1 MKLSKRNGRN
11 QTGFVVLLLALS
23 LAGCTQRESLPTSV
37 ETVSADQ
44 HLPFEG
50 TSDKVGNFPT
60 GSLTPTAIPAG
71 TPVTIHLQ
79 LSLSS
84 ASSRPGDPF
93 DAVLDEPIVVRGQTD
108 RASRCGPRGK
118 SPGCEAGRSISG
130 TRLPAPRPDRN
141 FSQRQAGSD
150 TDFQHLREA
159 WLARATQ
166 CDHPSRRLR
175 QERRSD
181 RGLCRCPGH
190 DFRHRQHGRR
200 RRPRTPP
207 DLQAGPVSTPLIQPM
222 WGGHSCPPPLTLIL
236 ILFAGNS
243 RRVLG

>member
-11 QTGFVVLLLALS
+11 QTGFVVLLFALS
-23 LAGCTQRESLPTSV
+23 LAGCSQRESLPTSV

-93 DAVLDEPIVVRGQTD
+93 DAVLDEPIVVRGQTI
-108 RASRCGPRGK
+108 APRGAVLVGK
-118 SPGCEAGRSISG
+118 VLDAKPADQFQEPGYLRLALTAISLNG
-130 TRLPAPRPDRN
+130 KLE
-141 FSQRQAGSD
+141 SH

-166 CDHPSRRLR
+166 CNHPSRRLR
-175 QERRSD
+175 QKRRPD

-200 RRPRTPP
+200 SRPRTPP
-207 DLQAGPVSTPLIQPM
+207 DLQAGSVPAPLIQPM

>member
-1 MKLSKRNGRN
+1 MKLSKRDGRN

-50 TSDKVGNFPT
+50 TSDKAGNFPT

-93 DAVLDEPIVVRGQTD
+93 DAVLDEPIVVRGQTI
-108 RASRCGPRGK
+108 APRGAVLAGK
-118 SPGCEAGRSISG
+118 VLDAKPADQFQEPGYLRLALTAISLSGKLVPIQTSSIFVKRGSHEQRNVTILRDGAGKKGALIGASIDAPG
-130 TRLPAPRPDRN
+130 TTFATGSMDVGVAP
-141 FSQRQAGSD
+141 
-150 TDFQHLREA
+150 E
-159 WLARATQ
+159 
-166 CDHPSRRLR
+166 RRLT
-175 QERRSD
+175 
-181 RGLCRCPGH
+181 
-190 DFRHRQHGRR
+190 FRLAQS
-200 RRPRTPP
+200 
-207 DLQAGPVSTPLIQPM
+207 LPL
-222 WGGHSCPPPLTLIL
+222 
-236 ILFAGNS
+236 
-243 RRVLG
+243 

>member
-1 MKLSKRNGRN
+1 MKLSKRDGRN

-50 TSDKVGNFPT
+50 TSDKAGNFPT

-93 DAVLDEPIVVRGQTD
+93 DAVLDEPIVVRGQTI
-108 RASRCGPRGK
+108 APRGVVLVGK
-118 SPGCEAGRSISG
+118 VLDAKPADQFQEPGYLRLALTAISLSGKLVPIQTSSIFVKRGSHEQRNVTILRDGAGKKGALIGASIDAPG
-130 TRLPAPRPDRN
+130 TTFATGSMDVGVAP
-141 FSQRQAGSD
+141 
-150 TDFQHLREA
+150 E
-159 WLARATQ
+159 
-166 CDHPSRRLR
+166 RRLT
-175 QERRSD
+175 
-181 RGLCRCPGH
+181 
-190 DFRHRQHGRR
+190 FRLAQS
-200 RRPRTPP
+200 
-207 DLQAGPVSTPLIQPM
+207 LPL
-222 WGGHSCPPPLTLIL
+222 
-236 ILFAGNS
+236 
-243 RRVLG
+243 